1 MALLRRE
8 AQLAGV
14 PQPDNVA
21 AVRLASHHV
30 VRPDVATDPGL
41 LTRTNRTDA
50 RVLGALK
57 NAVHGVHCYAPFKV
71 TVMAIFWSG
80 KYTDSGVFSGANWS
94 SCTCHS
100 WVKSQWCLVQVVTSQ
115 FWYLTTSRGVPGS
128 LIVQN
133 FLRRGSAAPMQ
144 SCCGVSKMHCMSSS
158 LQLCFKEKM
167 KPRRYAAGLRSTMS
181 ASSRARTRLRSG
193 TGFREHIRPCTVSMD
208 VGAPNTL

>member
-1 MALLRRE
+1 MSLQSDIHHNVVGGEIYGERHPVALGGCE
-8 AQLAGV
+8 SQLAGV

-30 VRPDVATDPGL
+30 VFPDVATDPGL
-41 LTRTNRTDA
+41 LARTNRTDA

-80 KYTDSGVFSGANWS
+80 KYTDNGVFSGANWS
-94 SCTCHS
+94 SFACHS

-144 SCCGVSKMHCMSSS
+144 SCCGVANMHCMSCS
-158 LQLCFKEKM
+158 F
-167 KPRRYAAGLRSTMS
+167 AAMFQRKNEAPPLRSR
-181 ASSRARTRLRSG
+181 ASVNY
-193 TGFREHIRPCTVSMD
+193 ECE
-208 VGAPNTL
+208 